1 MPDHW
6 TPRVTKDLLLS
17 KHRYFVNVQLWPLEA
32 KLDVHGWLENFDS
45 LEEPYAITLLNG
57 FTYYSRLLTERL
69 FFASIANLSQIVLPY
84 KRSFLR
90 ARSDWRDFI
99 SQAYFVRVTGEQ
111 PSDTDSGY
119 IFSRMA
125 RQEAGIPEER
135 IVTPDAVI
143 GQLLLDPSISVV
155 FMDDFVGS
163 GNQFITLWHRADNV
177 PGRRATS
184 FSALAKTLARPSFY
198 YCPLVCTSHGL
209 REIHL
214 KCNSVHVCPTHLMD
228 DRYNALSTDSII
240 WPSDAREAGQ
250 RFVAE
255 ASRRAGIRDEGGGVN
270 DWRGFHK
277 LGLTIAFEH
286 GPPDATLPLFYWEEN
301 GWRPLVRRR

>member
-1 MPDHW
+1 MLDHW
-6 TPRVTKDLLLS
+6 TPRVTRDLLLS
-17 KHRYFVNVQLWPLEA
+17 KHRYFLNVQLWPVEA
-32 KLDVHGWLENFDS
+32 KLDLHGWLDNFDS
-45 LEEPYAITLLNG
+45 SEEPYALTLLNG

-69 FFASIANLSQIVLPY
+69 FFASIVNLSQRVLPS

-99 SQAYFVRVTGEQ
+99 SQAFFVRVTGER

-135 IVTPDAVI
+135 IVTPEEVLN
-143 GQLLLDPSISVV
+143 QLLLDPSISVV

-163 GNQFITLWHRADNV
+163 GNQFITLWHRSVAG
-177 PGRRATS
+177 PRAAS
-184 FSALAKTLARPSFY
+184 FAALAKTLARPSFY
-198 YCPLVCTSHGL
+198 YCPLVCTAHGL
-209 REIHL
+209 REINL
-214 KCNSVHVCPTHLMD
+214 KCNSVTVCPTHLLD
-228 DRYNALSTDSII
+228 DRYNALSSESTL
-240 WPSDAREAGQ
+240 WPGDMREAGQ
-250 RFVAE
+250 RFVAQ
-255 ASRRAGIRDEGGGVN
+255 ASSRAGIRDEDGGVD

-286 GPPDATLPLFYWEEN
+286 GPPDATLPLFYWEKN
-301 GWRPLVRRR
+301 DWRPLVRRK